1 MKLGALLLIPG
12 LLVLSACSQTT
23 TSDVVTTTQIEDTLA
38 TEQSDEITGQDSST
52 DSFSSVEIS
61 FDFTRQTTQATNQMA
76 IWVED
81 LDGNLIK
88 TIHATRF
95 TTQGGYTRREDSL
108 SHWTK
113 VFDIENKDQTEID
126 AVSGATPTDG
136 KSEFYWDGT
145 DQDGNKV
152 PSGQYV
158 VKLEG
163 TLYWSSN
170 VVFEGNVDTGKSEG
184 EITVIATYSET
195 DDTNKDMIQNV
206 EMKYVE

>member
-81 LDGNLIK
+81 LDGNLI
-88 TIHATRF
+88 
-95 TTQGGYTRREDSL
+95 
-108 SHWTK
+108 
-113 VFDIENKDQTEID
+113 N
-126 AVSGATPTDG
+126 
-136 KSEFYWDGT
+136 
-145 DQDGNKV
+145 
-152 PSGQYV
+152 
-158 VKLEG
+158 
-163 TLYWSSN
+163 SN
-170 VVFEGNVDTGKSEG
+170 FPHP
-184 EITVIATYSET
+184 
-195 DDTNKDMIQNV
+195 
-206 EMKYVE
+206 